1 MRSDPGLWQRFVTA
15 QSAIYAATDI
25 PGLNPALLTDSSE
38 FMLIVNLATDTARFK
53 QVSERMYEMWNSR
66 PHTLIH
72 GDARSDNLF
81 QANDGSCFAFIDWQT
96 LSAGPPG
103 FEICQLVAGTLANLD
118 DYDRV
123 LPEFLPLMHKML
135 LEASPDWVAQEYTL
149 QMLIE
154 DAKSVIAM
162 CVVGCIGGLTP
173 MFEALVSAPEHPLW
187 QLMNSCWPRFRRCV
201 EHLQI
206 GTFMT
211 TAFEVSPTVDELD
224 AGDESNDDSRG
235 GKGDNN
241 EAAAKRGFPLRPSEV
256 DCASLSKI
264 FGAEVASFEM
274 DTSTVEAGVLAD
286 AFRVDVVYA
295 DSAAAAEQNKPL
307 SVFLKCTKHIEAVA
321 DMSSAS
327 NTYSKEIY
335 FYETLRDQV
344 KDHVRVPEVYGLF
357 RDKND
362 PQCKE
367 FLLVLE
373 ALKVPEEWVTYE
385 QFGIGADPMSP
396 SDLESYMTC
405 LASLHAC
412 TWAIPVNEEQPGL
425 QQYAMHWY
433 EAA

>member
-1 MRSDPGLWQRFVTA
+1 MGCVGSKAIAVEQAPAQRAPEAEFDVVAPAEEVAAAEQAAPAVPTTTAANEKKDDHHDEAPVDEASAADPA
-15 QSAIYAATDI
+15 
-25 PGLNPALLTDSSE
+25 
-38 FMLIVNLATDTARFK
+38 
-53 QVSERMYEMWNSR
+53 
-66 PHTLIH
+66 
-72 GDARSDNLF
+72 
-81 QANDGSCFAFIDWQT
+81 
-96 LSAGPPG
+96 SAG
-103 FEICQLVAGTLANLD
+103 
-118 DYDRV
+118 
-123 LPEFLPLMHKML
+123 
-135 LEASPDWVAQEYTL
+135 
-149 QMLIE
+149 
-154 DAKSVIAM
+154 
-162 CVVGCIGGLTP
+162 
-173 MFEALVSAPEHPLW
+173 
-187 QLMNSCWPRFRRCV
+187 
-201 EHLQI
+201 
-206 GTFMT
+206 
-211 TAFEVSPTVDELD
+211 

>member
-15 QSAIYAATDI
+15 QSAIYAATDK
-25 PGLNPALLTDSSE
+25 PGLNPAVLTDSSE

-211 TAFEVSPTVDELD
+211 TAFEVSPTVDELM
-224 AGDESNDDSRG
+224 AELGESPLQDRDTCLLNVFSDSPPASFPRSLDDVTKEWLVRACTSVPQLHSARRTLFS
-235 GKGDNN
+235 NF
-241 EAAAKRGFPLRPSEV
+241 GF
-256 DCASLSKI
+256 SLSSCRPVVLCSRSSCLPH
-264 FGAEVASFEM
+264 F
-274 DTSTVEAGVLAD
+274 STLLAAHD
-286 AFRVDVVYA
+286 
-295 DSAAAAEQNKPL
+295 
-307 SVFLKCTKHIEAVA
+307 
-321 DMSSAS
+321 
-327 NTYSKEIY
+327 YS
-335 FYETLRDQV
+335 Q
-344 KDHVRVPEVYGLF
+344 
-357 RDKND
+357 
-362 PQCKE
+362 
-367 FLLVLE
+367 
-373 ALKVPEEWVTYE
+373 
-385 QFGIGADPMSP
+385 
-396 SDLESYMTC
+396 
-405 LASLHAC
+405 
-412 TWAIPVNEEQPGL
+412 
-425 QQYAMHWY
+425 
-433 EAA
+433 